1 MCRKIVYNYKLYNID
16 LKEYVKLDTL
26 KDIKTIAREQ
36 LYDAALQYHNQDTEK
51 LFKWVNGNIEKE
63 DSINK
68 YHTMIGDL
76 NDEFEWNFHLEERK

>member
-1 MCRKIVYNYKLYNID
+1 MEKHTELEEKLFKYIQELLYMIN
-16 LKEYVKLDTL
+16 T
-26 KDIKTIAREQ
+26 
-36 LYDAALQYHNQDTEK
+36 YDAALQYHNQDTEK

-76 NDEFEWNFHLEERK
+76 NDEFKWNFHLEERK